1 MIMFLILTGRVI
13 LGVDGFIKGP
23 SQMGSQLR
31 IFCFGLNVW
40 IAWGDV
46 CLDGNG
52 YKIWTGFPR
61 ISEVL

>member
-1 MIMFLILTGRVI
+1 
-13 LGVDGFIKGP
+13 
-23 SQMGSQLR
+23 MGSQLR